1 MPRRFPAA
9 DPMRPAAGRG
19 ASDGR
24 RVVSVSDPISSLP
37 PPPRAPGG
45 VAPGDAEASGAAV
58 TAAPGPSDGPADAAP
73 PPVALLD
80 PPPRPGELTLAWRVG
95 TAVTWVA
102 VVLAFAAVWNASVQ
116 LGLSTWWLGPRGD
129 PRPRVVQLVPFVAPT
144 LMVLGTINN
153 LRWLGWYGLA
163 AAGGLAAIGLG
174 DLGRVAS
181 IAATELAI
189 AGAAGAISLAS
200 LTGTYR
206 APAEPSDPPTPR

>member
-1 MPRRFPAA
+1 MARRFPAS
-9 DPMRPAAGRG
+9 DRTRPAAGPG

-24 RVVSVSDPISSLP
+24 RVVIVSDPISSLP

-45 VAPGDAEASGAAV
+45 VAPAEAE
-58 TAAPGPSDGPADAAP
+58 PSDGPGEGAP

-80 PPPRPGELTLAWRVG
+80 PPPRPGELTLSWRVG

-116 LGLSTWWLGPRGD
+116 LGLSTWWLGPRGA
-129 PRPRVVQLVPFVAPT
+129 PRPRVIQLLPFVAPM

-153 LRWLGWYGLA
+153 VRWLGWYGLA
-163 AAGGLAAIGLG
+163 AAGGLAAIGIG

-181 IAATELAI
+181 LAATELAI

-206 APAEPSDPPTPR
+206 APEEPSDPSTPR